1 MNLLASLGTWTSVF
15 PPAFHSLLVYSL
27 FVMMIHISR
36 PDERAIS
43 LAYLLMNSNTSH
55 QHHRHH
61 HKHHRS
67 ALLHSN
73 LLCFNRRR
81 HDCCLCRQ
89 YLLAVQGS
97 CRSRE
102 RKDLEV
108 LEKYSSS
115 KFSLPSSSRSHF
127 QSERLSRITRRS
139 DGTDGS
145 SSVFFQY
152 IERRKEEIRE
162 NNQPTNH
169 ECMHMPGQLSK
180 ILETDRRCDDD
191 LASRFDQVQ

>member
-1 MNLLASLGTWTSVF
+1 MWTAFRHSFSVRGRPSPRKTLFGLIHSCPTSYLLGSRGAFVNLLASLGTWTSVF

-55 QHHRHH
+55 HH
-61 HKHHRS
+61 HHHHHRS

-102 RKDLEV
+102 RKDLKV
-108 LEKYSSS
+108 LEEYSSS
-115 KFSLPSSSRSHF
+115 KFFLPSSSRSHF
-127 QSERLSRITRRS
+127 QSERLSRIIRRS

-145 SSVFFQY
+145 SSVFF
-152 IERRKEEIRE
+152 
-162 NNQPTNH
+162 
-169 ECMHMPGQLSK
+169 
-180 ILETDRRCDDD
+180 
-191 LASRFDQVQ
+191 

>member
-1 MNLLASLGTWTSVF
+1 MWAAFRHSFSVRGRPSPRKTLFGLIHSCPTSYLLGSRGAFLNLLASLGTWTSVF

-55 QHHRHH
+55 HHHRHH

-102 RKDLEV
+102 RKDLKV
-108 LEKYSSS
+108 LEEYSSS
-115 KFSLPSSSRSHF
+115 KFFSFLPPP
-127 QSERLSRITRRS
+127 
-139 DGTDGS
+139 D
-145 SSVFFQY
+145 
-152 IERRKEEIRE
+152 
-162 NNQPTNH
+162 PTSNRNDFL
-169 ECMHMPGQLSK
+169 G
-180 ILETDRRCDDD
+180 
-191 LASRFDQVQ
+191 